1 MQEVVVWRGAVLHE
15 RSGVRRTA
23 WCCIA
28 GASVNLASR
37 RCEMSHRPREEWM
50 SLALVDR
57 LAVEAPLQRARRWR
71 LSASCVED
79 LEETKVERTRDQHAV
94 GREHVKSR
102 WET

>member
-1 MQEVVVWRGAVLHE
+1 
-15 RSGVRRTA
+15 
-23 WCCIA
+23 
-28 GASVNLASR
+28 
-37 RCEMSHRPREEWM
+37 M